1 MRKTLLIIP
10 LVVAAMACNKGN
22 TGTEQCID
30 ESKINPD
37 ALCTMEYQPV
47 CGCDGKTYANE
58 CNAINA
64 GLLSW
69 TDGECK

>member
-1 MRKTLLIIP
+1 M
-10 LVVAAMACNKGN
+10 VAAMACGDD
-22 TGTEQCID
+22 TAGREQCID

-58 CNAINA
+58 CNATNA

-69 TDGECK
+69 TPGECP